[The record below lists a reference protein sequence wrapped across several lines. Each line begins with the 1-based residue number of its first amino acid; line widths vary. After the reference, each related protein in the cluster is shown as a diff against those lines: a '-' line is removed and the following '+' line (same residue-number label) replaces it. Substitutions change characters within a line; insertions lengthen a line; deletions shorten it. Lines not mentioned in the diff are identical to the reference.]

1 MAASVRAISGVGGK
15 GPACFLVEADG
26 LRLLLDCGAGPDEG
40 MRPDLSGLG
49 RIDAILLSHAHPD
62 HVDALPEAVE
72 RFGRLPVYATPPV
85 LEALPRDLAVDRRPL
100 ALGRNTLPGGL
111 VVTCGRSGHAP
122 GGVWLHL
129 AIGAGPS
136 GLGTGLFYAGD
147 MGFDSVVFAVDRS
160 PPAARVAIL
169 DASYGDD
176 DTKHEDRLAA
186 FAPVFAAK
194 RSLLLAPA
202 GGRGPEIALAA
213 AMAHEQRP
221 AVCDANRDMID
232 RLIADPAWLRP
243 GAASMLESLRR
254 RIDPIESFEPPPQR
268 PIIAAK
274 PNATG
279 GAAKP
284 LLEGWGAAD
293 GPVVATGYI
302 AAGTPARRA
311 VEEGRAIAL
320 RWPVHPRLSQNAEL
334 ARAVGAEIVIPAF
347 GDARHRD
354 AWAKAFAPARIALDE
369 TVEI

>member
-1 MAASVRAISGVGGK
+1 MMAASVRAISGVGGK
-15 GPACFLVEADG
+15 GPACFLVEAEG
-26 LRLLLDCGAGPDEG
+26 RRLLLDCGAGPDEG

-49 RIDAILLSHAHPD
+49 RIDAVLLSHAHPD

-72 RFGRLPVYATPPV
+72 RFGLLPVYATPPV
-85 LEALPRDLAVDRRPL
+85 LESLPRNLAIDRRPL
-100 ALGRNTLPGGL
+100 TLGRNTLPDGL
-111 VVTCGRSGHAP
+111 IVTCGRSGHAP

-129 AIGAGPS
+129 AIGAG
-136 GLGTGLFYAGD
+136 LFYAGD
-147 MGFDSVVFAVDRS
+147 MGFDSVVFAIDRS

-176 DTKHEDRLAA
+176 DTRHEDRLAA

-254 RIDPIESFEPPPQR
+254 RIEPLGDVEPPPAR

-293 GPVVATGYI
+293 GPVVATGYV
-302 AAGTPARRA
+302 AAGTPARQA
-311 VEEGRAIAL
+311 VESGRAIAL

-334 ARAVGAEIVIPAF
+334 ARSVGPAVVIPAF
-347 GDARHRD
+347 GSASHRD